1 MSAPHD
7 DLLALA
13 EALPGWDVR
22 LEVNALHKLVLVS
35 VVDARASRHKVTIRG
50 YQRDSFAIAYAS
62 LLVEP
67 VERQQAYLTETEIL
81 ALRPLLAA
89 VAGDP

>member
-22 LEVNALHKLVLVS
+22 LEINAATKLILVS

-62 LLVEP
+62 LLVEL
-67 VERQQAYLTETEIL
+67 VERQQTHLSETEIL
-81 ALRPLLAA
+81 ALRHLLAA
-89 VAGDP
+89 LTGDS